1 MNICNLHP
9 TNLLQYI
16 AQLKENI
23 PHSGAVSDIQN
34 IKKENN
40 KMVDKL
46 QAYLIEMQN
55 EANIVATTD
64 NSAEIEAKVAEF
76 KATLEAE
83 AIAAKQ
89 AKLAKIHSDIDCL
102 QRLIDRE
109 TVQAAEVTEPVIGG

>member
-34 IKKENN
+34 IKKEN
-40 KMVDKL
+40 KTMVDKL
-46 QAYLIEMQN
+46 QAYLVELQI
-55 EANIVATTD
+55 EANAVAAVD
-64 NSAEIEAKVAEF
+64 NTAEIEAKVAEF
-76 KATLEAE
+76 RATLEAE

-89 AKLAKIHSDIDCL
+89 AKLAKIHSDMDCL
-102 QRLIDRE
+102 QRLIERE
-109 TVQAAEVTEPVIGG
+109 TAQPAEVTEPVIGG